1 MFQTP
6 GLLPSGDP
14 RTPDI
19 VVQPNVGVVY
29 TTSGKKLAEH
39 GGFASDDR
47 NVMLLLSNPE
57 FKAQSLISPV
67 ETKQVAPTIL
77 RALGLNPNAL
87 DGVKIEGTRVLP
99 GIRFQH

>member
-1 MFQTP
+1 
-6 GLLPSGDP
+6 
-14 RTPDI
+14 
-19 VVQPNVGVVY
+19 
-29 TTSGKKLAEH
+29 
-39 GGFASDDR
+39 
-47 NVMLLLSNPE
+47 MLLLSNPE

-67 ETKQVAPTIL
+67 KTKQVAPTVL